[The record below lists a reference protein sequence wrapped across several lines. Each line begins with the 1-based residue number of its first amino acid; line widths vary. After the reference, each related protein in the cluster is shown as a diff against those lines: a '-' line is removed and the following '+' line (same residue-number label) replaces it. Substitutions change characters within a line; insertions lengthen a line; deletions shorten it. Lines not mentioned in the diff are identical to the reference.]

1 MPDSTEA
8 PTAFADLVGYR
19 LEAWRP
25 DYAEVT
31 LALEPRHLN
40 RNGGPHGG
48 LLATLIDT
56 ACGFSGV
63 HCTVPGNRRRALTL
77 SLTTQ
82 FIARADAGAVLTAT
96 GRKVGGGRKTFFAT
110 CEVRDQT
117 GRLIARGDGTFRYRR
132 GSEKPEGQP
141 AK

>member
-1 MPDSTEA
+1 MLDAAEP

-19 LEAWRP
+19 LQVWER

-31 LALEPRHLN
+31 LQLEAKHLN

-56 ACGFSGV
+56 ACGYAGV
-63 HCTVPGNRRRALTL
+63 HCTVPGNHRRALTL

-82 FIARADAGAVLTAT
+82 FIGRADPGSTLTAI
-96 GRKVGGGRKTFFAT
+96 GRKIGGGRQIFFAS
-110 CEVRDQT
+110 CEIRDQN
-117 GRLIARGDGTFRYRR
+117 GRLIAQGEGSFRYRR
-132 GSEKPEGQP
+132 GSESPEGEP
-141 AK
+141 IR